1 MIRSVIFF
9 NCKNSP
15 TLLLCFP
22 FEIGLGLYERKDDS
36 RYRKL
41 FIPFYIDINFVNMFA
56 KITNLNLF
64 HINYC
69 NCCGAT
75 VGSEQQH
82 GFITFYQNALHLTR
96 VHCGT
101 FYQNALRHEQR
112 SLLRLRV
119 SLWQI
124 FYGTVRGLTKFKTRR
139 SLSDEYHG

>member
-1 MIRSVIFF
+1 MIRSVIFC

-56 KITNLNLF
+56 KITDLNLF

-101 FYQNALRHEQR
+101 FLPECIAPRTTFAAQTQSFFVANFLQHC
-112 SLLRLRV
+112 
-119 SLWQI
+119 
-124 FYGTVRGLTKFKTRR
+124 
-139 SLSDEYHG
+139 

>member
-22 FEIGLGLYERKDDS
+22 FEIGLSLYERKDDS

-82 GFITFYQNALHLTR
+82 GFITFYHNALHLTR

-101 FYQNALRHEQR
+101 FLPECIAPRTTFAA
-112 SLLRLRV
+112 
-119 SLWQI
+119 QI
-124 FYGTVRGLTKFKTRR
+124 QSFFVANFLQ
-139 SLSDEYHG
+139 HG